1 MYQEKF
7 VVRPDEVDSQG
18 ELKLSRLL
26 YYMQEV
32 AGAHA
37 EKLHIGRDTTI
48 KDGNIWV
55 VVRGDIKINRLPK
68 AKEKFII
75 STHPGETKAFMF
87 PRFFQVYDKHGNLL
101 VTASSTWVI
110 INFNTRKIVLR
121 PFKDQTFPFESD
133 PNDLALP
140 IKVNDEASNLICT
153 RSTKESELDV
163 NVHINNTYYYD
174 YVLDIHEQGFYKENR
189 VSRLV
194 MNFEKEITHP
204 SNIEIYSSKTNPEVV
219 IGKVDGNISFA
230 SKVEFSK
237 R

>member
-1 MYQEKF
+1 MYQEKI
-7 VVRPDEVDSQG
+7 VIKSEDVDNQG

-26 YYMQEV
+26 YFMQEI

-55 VVRGDIKINRLPK
+55 VVRGDIKINRMPRL
-68 AKEKFII
+68 KEKIVI
-75 STHPGETKAFMF
+75 STHPGETKGFMF
-87 PRFFQVYDKHGNLL
+87 PRFFQVYDKHNNLL

-110 INFNTRKIVLR
+110 INFETRKIVLR
-121 PFKDQTFPFESD
+121 PFQGQEFPFESD
-133 PNDLALP
+133 PSDLPLP
-140 IKVNDEASNLICT
+140 IKVNEEAPNLVMN
-153 RSTKESELDV
+153 RATKENEVDV
-163 NVHINNTYYYD
+163 NKHINNTYYYD
-174 YVLDIHEQGFYKENR
+174 YVLDVHDETFYKENR

-194 MNFEKEITHP
+194 MNFEKEIIHP
-204 SNIEIYSSKTNPEVV
+204 SDIEIYSSKTNPEVV
-219 IGKVDGNISFA
+219 IGKVGGNISFA